1 MCSIFYKSAIQK
13 DNMKL
18 VLLLLTIVPCFVIAQ
33 TVNTPNDGFVIT
45 GNIKGLPEKS
55 IIYLAG
61 ANETDT
67 ISKAI
72 ATGGNFTLKGKLND
86 ADGRTL
92 VFPEMQRKMFL
103 FINNGDHINIAASG
117 TDFNDVTVTG
127 SASHADFEEF
137 IFEIRPLADF
147 VEYYRTLMQQAQ
159 TKPGRDSAAIMLN
172 TAYNIYQTSV
182 DRFLSRKGGS
192 PVAALVL
199 GFSYDVDP
207 NKNAELLEKRFVFLR
222 GKALETGY
230 AKNIKQAIENG
241 KIGAVG
247 TQAIDFSQ
255 PDSTGRQISLSQFK
269 GKYVLLDFWASW
281 CQPCRRENPNVVA
294 AYNQFKDKN
303 FTILSVST
311 DQDRANWLR
320 AINTDNLTWTHV
332 SDLQGRNAAAQ
343 LYHVNVIPQNFLID
357 PNGNI
362 IAKNLRGEALKNKLA
377 EILN

>member
-1 MCSIFYKSAIQK
+1 
-13 DNMKL
+13 L
-18 VLLLLTIVPCFVIAQ
+18 IVAPCFLFAQNGNIAE
-33 TVNTPNDGFVIT
+33 DGFIIT
-45 GNIKGLPEKS
+45 GNIKGLPEKTLV
-55 IIYLAG
+55 YLSG
-61 ANETDT
+61 ATETDT
-67 ISKAI
+67 IAKAFAVNGSFI
-72 ATGGNFTLKGKLND
+72 LKGKLND

-92 VFPEMQRKMFL
+92 VFPELQRKMFL
-103 FINNGDHINIAASG
+103 FLNNSDRVNITASN
-117 TDFNDVTVTG
+117 TEFNDVAVTG

-147 VEYYRTLMQQAQ
+147 VDYYRAQMQQAQ
-159 TKPGRDSAAIMLN
+159 TKSARDSGAIMLN
-172 TAYNIYQTSV
+172 TAYNIYQTAV

-222 GKALETGY
+222 DKALQTGY

-255 PDSTGRQISLSQFK
+255 PDSTGKQISLAQFK

-303 FTILSVST
+303 FTILSVSI
-311 DQDRANWLR
+311 DQDRVNWLQ
-320 AINTDNLTWTHV
+320 AIKTDNLLWTHV

-343 LYHVNVIPQNFLID
+343 LYHVNSIPQNFLID
-357 PNGNI
+357 PNGNV
-362 IAKNLRGEALKNKLA
+362 IAKNLRGEDLKNKLA

>member
-1 MCSIFYKSAIQK
+1 
-13 DNMKL
+13 MKL

>member
-1 MCSIFYKSAIQK
+1 
-13 DNMKL
+13 MKL

-33 TVNTPNDGFVIT
+33 TVTTANDGFVIT

-55 IIYLAG
+55 TVYLAG
-61 ANETDT
+61 SSEADT
-67 ISKAI
+67 IAKAI
-72 ATGGNFTLKGKLND
+72 ATGGSFTLKGKLND

-92 VFPEMQRKMFL
+92 VFPELQRKMFL
-103 FINNGDHINIAASG
+103 FINNGDRMNIISSG

-137 IFEIRPLADF
+137 IFEIRPLEDF
-147 VEYYRTLMQQAQ
+147 VEYYRTQMQQAQ

-199 GFSYDVDP
+199 GFSYDMDP

-255 PDSTGRQISLSQFK
+255 PDSAGKQISLSQFK

-281 CQPCRRENPNVVA
+281 CQPCRRENPNIVA
-294 AYNQFKDKN
+294 AFNQFKDKN
-303 FTILSVST
+303 FAILSVSI
-311 DQDRANWLR
+311 DQDRANWLQ
-320 AINTDNLTWTHV
+320 AIKTDNLTWTHV

-343 LYHVNVIPQNFLID
+343 LYHVNSIPQNFLID
-357 PNGNI
+357 PNGNV
-362 IAKNLRGEALKNKLA
+362 IAKNLRGEDLKNKLA